1 MGRTVRTL
9 VTALAAAGLAIG
21 TVALCSL
28 LWPPLREPWVLI
40 AVGAVA
46 LVLGTIA
53 GILGSYDLRSP
64 ASWALLV
71 VDHTWALPS
80 TLLGAIVGNLV
91 YPLFGAPSS
100 ALSAGQEWVAYK
112 ARGSS
117 GFGVDVL
124 QTIGTVNIGGP
135 GKHERVHLL
144 QARILGPAFL
154 PVVGLSYIVTTLI
167 QLVFSG
173 TVGAVLAATKVRDK
187 AYFRPPARSAV
198 DGFWGWIY
206 FVTPMELWAYA
217 TEP

>member
-1 MGRTVRTL
+1 MGRLVRTL
-9 VTALAAAGLAIG
+9 VTALVAAGLAIG

-28 LWPPLREPWVLI
+28 LWPPLRETWVLI
-40 AVGAVA
+40 LVGALAA
-46 LVLGTIA
+46 LHGTIA
-53 GILGSYDLRSP
+53 GILGSYDLRK
-64 ASWALLV
+64 AVDWGLLV

-80 TLLGAIVGNLV
+80 TLLGTVVGNAV
-91 YPLFGAPSS
+91 YPFFGTPSG
-100 ALSAGQEWVAYK
+100 ALSAGRQWIAYRP
-112 ARGSS
+112 RGSS

-124 QTIGTVNIGGP
+124 QTIGTVNIGGA
-135 GKHERVHLL
+135 GKHERVHLV

-154 PVVGLSYIVTTLI
+154 PVVGISYVASTLV

-173 TVGAVLAATKVRDK
+173 TVGAVLSVTKVREK

-198 DGFWGWIY
+198 EGFWGWVY